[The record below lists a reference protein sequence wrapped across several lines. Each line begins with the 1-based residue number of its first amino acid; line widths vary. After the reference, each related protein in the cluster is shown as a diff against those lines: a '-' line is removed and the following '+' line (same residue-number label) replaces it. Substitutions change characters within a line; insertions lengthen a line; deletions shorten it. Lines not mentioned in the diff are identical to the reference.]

1 MIYPKITKLI
11 LSKSQKLIDR
21 FLFILLQKTVDCC
34 SKLINVPKNGKYW
47 ADLMSNATYDRYKQY
62 FGYLDTGRKAQK
74 KKEEI
79 FCL

>member
-11 LSKSQKLIDR
+11 LSKITKIDR
-21 FLFILLQKTVDCC
+21 SISFILLQKTVDCC
-34 SKLINVPKNGKYW
+34 SKLIKVPKNGKYW